1 MTDTP
6 PRQRL
11 GVSVACFREDGQVL
25 MVRRGK
31 APWFGYWSLPGGS
44 VEPGETLREAAL
56 RELMEETAVTAELA
70 GVITA
75 VDLVGRDDAGA
86 ISAHVA
92 LIVFAGRHL
101 SGTAVAGD
109 DAAAVRWSDPDDLD
123 PTEITPDVPEAIR
136 RGRVL
141 LVTDFPD

>member
-1 MTDTP
+1 MTDLP

-11 GVSVACFREDGQVL
+11 GVSVACFRADGRVL

-31 APWFGYWSLPGGS
+31 DPWRGFWSLPGGG

-75 VDLVGRDDAGA
+75 VDLIGRTDAGA
-86 ISAHVA
+86 IAAHVA

-101 SGTAVAGD
+101 AGDAVAGD
-109 DAAAVRWSDPDDLD
+109 DAEAVRWSDPDDLD
-123 PTEITPDVPEAIR
+123 AAEITPDVPEAIR

-141 LVTDFPD
+141 LVTEFPD